1 MTEGSSR
8 SSRELHPDADD
19 SDPVDYRGQERDH
32 ELDSQDELPALK
44 APEADEE
51 QKDPSSRE
59 GFYRGTASRPNWM
72 QPLPKVLTVSGV
84 TTAAT
89 LNDVRV
95 MIERHLL
102 AASQAKE
109 MWRYV
114 SNQLR
119 EAALGGDTAEFC
131 SVLEMAL
138 SLEGLEWTLK

>member
-1 MTEGSSR
+1 VEAEAG
-8 SSRELHPDADD
+8 RELGAEP
-19 SDPVDYRGQERDH
+19 QEPGSALRPH
-32 ELDSQDELPALK
+32 ELPMAHKFFPNRPGAAPGHLQRLP
-44 APEADEE
+44 
-51 QKDPSSRE
+51 Q
-59 GFYRGTASRPNWM
+59 
-72 QPLPKVLTVSGV
+72 VLTVSGL
-84 TTAAT
+84 TATT

-95 MIERHLL
+95 MIERHLP

>member
-1 MTEGSSR
+1 
-8 SSRELHPDADD
+8 
-19 SDPVDYRGQERDH
+19 
-32 ELDSQDELPALK
+32 
-44 APEADEE
+44 
-51 QKDPSSRE
+51 
-59 GFYRGTASRPNWM
+59 
-72 QPLPKVLTVSGV
+72 VLTVSGV

-95 MIERHLL
+95 MIERHLP